1 MLSTAATLQPLVGL
15 LVHRGVSSLLRA
27 VAAAMHELLHQLLRA
42 PDDCVLDGAGSIA
55 AVALVGRG
63 GGVVAGAAA
72 LLLLLLSVAGMIG
85 LVIIGRLAVVG
96 HVAC

>member
-1 MLSTAATLQPLVGL
+1 M
-15 LVHRGVSSLLRA
+15 LRA
-27 VAAAMHELLHQLLRA
+27 VAAAMDELLHQLLRA
-42 PDDCVLDGAGSIA
+42 SDDCVLDGAGSIA

-72 LLLLLLSVAGMIG
+72 LLLLLLLLSVAGMIG